1 MDLDNKKSYCICDK
15 CKNQAICKYS
25 DNYKIIIAVFENI
38 DIKDFIPMRGSYPFT
53 LKLDCDYFERW

>member
-1 MDLDNKKSYCICDK
+1 MNLDNKKSYHICDK

-25 DNYKIIIAVFENI
+25 DNYKIVTAVFGNT
-38 DIKDFIPMRGSYPFT
+38 DIQDFIPMRKSYPFT